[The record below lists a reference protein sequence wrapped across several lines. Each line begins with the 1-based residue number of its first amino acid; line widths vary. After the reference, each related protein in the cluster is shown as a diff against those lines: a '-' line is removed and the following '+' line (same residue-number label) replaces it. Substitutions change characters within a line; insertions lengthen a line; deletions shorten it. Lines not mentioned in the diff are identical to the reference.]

1 MPTKYS
7 PPNASEIR
15 VLKSA
20 SCPSLSGKSKLSY
33 ELGGDPESKLYIRVS
48 KNAGGGHFSDDWV
61 PWEQLERILANNGQE
76 PITCFTFG
84 PLFEG
89 RSVNTSGFLL
99 AALKNEGLV
108 QRMEENKRCYEG
120 LDGTAFFAKVKDLL
134 GSAGAAPTA
143 RKAAPKKRAN
153 KA

>member
-1 MPTKYS
+1 MAQRPMPID
-7 PPNASEIR
+7 ASSIR

-33 ELGGDPESKLYIRVS
+33 ELGCDPQAALYVRIS
-48 KNAGGGHFSDDWV
+48 KNTAAGHFSDEWV
-61 PWEQLERILANNGQE
+61 PWQQLQGILERNGEE
-76 PITCFTFG
+76 PITCFTFS
-84 PLFEG
+84 PLFKG

-108 QRMEENKRCYEG
+108 QRMEKNKRCYEG
-120 LDGTAFFAKVKDLL
+120 LDGSTFFTEVKKLI

-143 RKAAPKKRAN
+143 RKAAPKKRAT